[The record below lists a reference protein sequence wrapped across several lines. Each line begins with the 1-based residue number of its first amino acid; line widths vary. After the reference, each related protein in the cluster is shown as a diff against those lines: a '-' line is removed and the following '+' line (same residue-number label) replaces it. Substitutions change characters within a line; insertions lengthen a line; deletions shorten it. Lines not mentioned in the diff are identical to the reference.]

1 MIIGLTGQSGAG
13 KTTASKIF
21 EENGFFVIDADKVS
35 RAVSKNKDCLSSL
48 VSVFSEDILSENG
61 ELNRKKL
68 GSIVFSDEE
77 KLELLNKTIFPYIIK
92 EIEEIS
98 IQNSDKNIVLDAPT
112 LFESGLHTSCDIIVS
127 AIANRDLRIKRI
139 TERDG
144 ISLDDAL
151 KRINSQKTEEFFRSN
166 SDYIIENNNGL
177 GELKAASLNVVNS
190 IKEKIF
196 EKA

>member
-1 MIIGLTGQSGAG
+1 
-13 KTTASKIF
+13 
-21 EENGFFVIDADKVS
+21 
-35 RAVSKNKDCLSSL
+35 

-68 GSIVFSDEE
+68 GSIVFSDKE